1 MRELVFRFPLVVWA
15 LRLNPFRI
23 FLRLCQLFYLP
34 NAHKWH
40 KIIIFVREK
49 PLKRPIPH
57 GMYGITRNTRRMEQ
71 VRSISKEQV
80 IMTFVATC
88 IETTARYLNADY
100 REVFDRMERIGM
112 IDDYI
117 LPNYEPLH
125 SESREVLAERLVE
138 CLTNWEAQP

>member
-1 MRELVFRFPLVVWA
+1 
-15 LRLNPFRI
+15 
-23 FLRLCQLFYLP
+23 
-34 NAHKWH
+34 
-40 KIIIFVREK
+40 
-49 PLKRPIPH
+49 
-57 GMYGITRNTRRMEQ
+57 MYGITRNTRRMEQ

-100 REVFDRMERIGM
+100 REVFERMERIGM

-138 CLTNWEAQP
+138 CLTNWEAQA

>member
-1 MRELVFRFPLVVWA
+1 
-15 LRLNPFRI
+15 
-23 FLRLCQLFYLP
+23 
-34 NAHKWH
+34 
-40 KIIIFVREK
+40 
-49 PLKRPIPH
+49 
-57 GMYGITRNTRRMEQ
+57 MEQ

-80 IMTFVATC
+80 TMAFVATC
-88 IETTARYLNADY
+88 IETTARYLNTDY

-138 CLTNWEAQP
+138 CLNNWEAQT